1 MSQISN
7 LSLRIYGGSLSGGLN
22 RQPLVS
28 VGTAPEGFVPMPP
41 TLVDEQQS
49 WMITHAQSYTAYMSY
64 SKRCLAQDEQP
75 GQLLICLF
83 FNPQQRLA
91 DGNSPLGLLDS
102 LNDSFAVQAMRG
114 GKLPSSPV
122 DNSPFK
128 MLLERYRL
136 EPRPM
141 LLPIM
146 SGHEPV
152 SSCMEN
158 RAQLDAL
165 MRHSRYPVLASVGR
179 LELGMHC
186 KSTVALT
193 STSTPKKK
201 EADSQSGAVTLPK
214 TEPEKP
220 EADLSGGFGL
230 DLDETPYVPK
240 SNPWYKKLLRI
251 AAICIG
257 SIIGL
262 FIVLFIYF
270 MITGTPDNQSYGED
284 DEIAEVVCD
293 SIDADNQNE
302 ASNVLKD
309 QIQPDSIDAGA
320 PDVTVPEVE
329 ENSLTEES
337 RIRAEEEETKKMR
350 EAEMQQRAAE
360 ASKMAEEEKK
370 KKEDSQWI
378 ESIRSKAQ
386 SCPIQLR
393 FGVHIS
399 SISWTSNSV
408 TITVNYD
415 ELSKYNL
422 SESDRSSIA
431 SDRSDIIS
439 KYGSGLPAGVS
450 VNVVQKDRAGRNL

>member
-1 MSQISN
+1 MPQISN
-7 LSLRIYGGSLSGGLN
+7 ISLRIYGGALSIGLD

-28 VGTAPEGFVPMPP
+28 VGNAPEGFIPMPP

-64 SKRCLAQDEQP
+64 SKRCQTQDDQP

-102 LNDSFAVQAMRG
+102 LNDSFAVQAMQG
-114 GKLPSSPV
+114 GKLPISPV

-128 MLLERYRL
+128 MLLDRYRL
-136 EPRPM
+136 ELRPM
-141 LLPIM
+141 QLPVM
-146 SGHEPV
+146 GGHEPA
-152 SSCMEN
+152 SFCTEN

-165 MRHSRYPVLASVGR
+165 MRHSRYPVLIGVGR

-186 KSTVALT
+186 KSTIALT
-193 STSTPKKK
+193 STSTSQKK
-201 EADSQSGAVTLPK
+201 ETDSQPGPVSSPYLKPEIPK
-214 TEPEKP
+214 TH
-220 EADLSGGFGL
+220 LSGGL

-240 SNPWYKKLLRI
+240 SSPWYKKLLNI

-257 SIIGL
+257 SFVGL
-262 FIVLFIYF
+262 LLILFIYF

-284 DEIAEVVCD
+284 NEIAVVVCD
-293 SIDADNQNE
+293 SIDAENTEETDYLQ
-302 ASNVLKD
+302 
-309 QIQPDSIDAGA
+309 QTPDSIIADASEMS
-320 PDVTVPEVE
+320 VPAMDEDAITEDIKKKTEVDTIE
-329 ENSLTEES
+329 EVRKAEETLKKK
-337 RIRAEEEETKKMR
+337 AEEEAKQK
-350 EAEMQQRAAE
+350 AKAAAE
-360 ASKMAEEEKK
+360 ESKWMDAV
-370 KKEDSQWI
+370 
-378 ESIRSKAQ
+378 RTKAQ

-393 FGVHIS
+393 VGVRIS
-399 SISWTSNSV
+399 SINCTPNSV
-408 TITVNYD
+408 TYTVNYD

-431 SDRSDIIS
+431 SDRSDVIS